1 MKVGINPTGHIV
13 LVLPEEVE
21 VKSKA
26 GIILTTASQ
35 TQRESM
41 AQTEATVIALGNTA
55 YVDQAAPWCKVGDR
69 VLFAKYAG
77 TMCQGLDGKTYRLI
91 NDLDVK
97 AILDQAEGDC
107 DE

>member
-1 MKVGINPTGHIV
+1 
-13 LVLPEEVE
+13 
-21 VKSKA
+21 
-26 GIILTTASQ
+26 
-35 TQRESM
+35 M

>member
-55 YVDQAAPWCKVGDR
+55 YLDQDFPGARQAIGYS
-69 VLFAKYAG
+69 FSKYAG
-77 TMCQGLDGKTYRLI
+77 TMCQGQDGKTYRLI

-97 AILDQAEGDC
+97 AILDPVEGDSNA
-107 DE
+107 

>member
-55 YVDQAAPWCKVGDR
+55 YSDQAFPWCKVGDR

-77 TMCQGLDGKTYRLI
+77 TMCQDQDGKTYRLI

-97 AILDQAEGDC
+97 AILDPVEGDSNA
-107 DE
+107 